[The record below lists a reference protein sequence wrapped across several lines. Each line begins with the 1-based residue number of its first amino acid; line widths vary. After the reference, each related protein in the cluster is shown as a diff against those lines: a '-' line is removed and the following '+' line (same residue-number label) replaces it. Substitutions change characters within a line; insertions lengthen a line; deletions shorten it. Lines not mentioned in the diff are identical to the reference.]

1 MASDDPTEMVW
12 EKMLVGRP
20 QGTHLSRSRTSGGF
34 SPLVRGDDSN
44 ELETQVTL
52 LPVGD
57 EDEHEVSDT
66 MLKVAIGVAAGIAGT
81 LVVIKTAARIKS
93 RLKHLKS
100 KRGKASEKNEADG
113 QGPATEMVTLNG
125 AASAAFSSEVDAVLE
140 EHRTSMSSAEAHRR
154 LLALLMAAAF
164 IADQMRVLKHARI
177 EGDDASL
184 DLESTLGKLAAP
196 HITDGINRM
205 LEGDSSLLDEEASAE
220 FMKIFGGGRIS
231 DGHYVPLRNE
241 NVREALRL
249 TGDEL

>member
-66 MLKVAIGVAAGIAGT
+66 VLKVAIGVAAGVAGT
-81 LVVIKTAARIKS
+81 LVVVKAAARIKS
-93 RLKHLKS
+93 RWTDLKS
-100 KRGKASEKNEADG
+100 KRSKASERNEADG
-113 QGPATEMVTLNG
+113 RAPAAEMVTLNS

-164 IADQMRVLKHARI
+164 IADQIRVLKHAHI

-184 DLESTLGKLAAP
+184 ELESALGKLASP
-196 HITDGINRM
+196 QITDGINQM

-220 FMKIFGGGRIS
+220 FMNIFGGGRIS
-231 DGHYVPLRNE
+231 GGHYVPLRNE
-241 NVREALRL
+241 NVREVLRL
-249 TGDEL
+249 TGGEV